1 MDRQL
6 KQRVVGAAVLVMVG
20 GIFIPLFLDNS
31 SVERELPEVPS
42 IPPLPQTNFSSRVVP
57 LSESDIDAL
66 EQRSRANVTPP
77 RPPESVPEPAP
88 LNSDTDVTKAQSAA
102 MATDSTPAAEPS
114 MEKITV
120 PSPRAGVAA
129 WTVQLGSF
137 ANDANAKRLI
147 EKLRADGYPAYLQRQ
162 AGADATEFK
171 VRVGP
176 QIRRDEAEKVLLQL
190 QQKFALKGM
199 LLRYQ

>member
-1 MDRQL
+1 
-6 KQRVVGAAVLVMVG
+6 
-20 GIFIPLFLDNS
+20 
-31 SVERELPEVPS
+31 
-42 IPPLPQTNFSSRVVP
+42 
-57 LSESDIDAL
+57 
-66 EQRSRANVTPP
+66 
-77 RPPESVPEPAP
+77 
-88 LNSDTDVTKAQSAA
+88 
-102 MATDSTPAAEPS
+102 